1 MTQLLQLI
9 STKAITMLKDID
21 HLIKI
26 NKIGKFKH
34 YYIHNMEI
42 LGITNFISKLD
53 DDAIYTI
60 IPIISMFG
68 KTDDPYIILSKQIL
82 VTRDSSPKVIH
93 EYLNSKLDQ
102 TILDFGSVSL
112 DGGNHFQLIFKYKKI
127 TFDLSRLPDE
137 T

>member
-9 STKAITMLKDID
+9 STKEITMLKDID

-34 YYIHNMEI
+34 YYISNMQP
-42 LGITNFISKLD
+42 LGIKNFISKLED
-53 DDAIYTI
+53 DTIYTV

-68 KTDDPYIILSKQIL
+68 KTEDPYIILSKQIL
-82 VTRDSSPKVIH
+82 VSRNSSPKLIH

-102 TILDFGSVSL
+102 TILEFGSICL
-112 DGGNHFQLIFKYKKI
+112 DGGNNFQLIFKYKKI
-127 TFDLSRLPDE
+127 TLDFDTLPQ
-137 T
+137 